1 MKRSTYSLPVGSTL
15 MQGKYRIVAVLG
27 QGGFGITYKGEH
39 TMLGTT
45 VAIKEFFMKGACERD
60 ENSTHVTTS
69 QSNSELASRFRTKF
83 LKEAKTLA
91 ALKHP
96 NIIRVFD
103 VFEDNGTAYYVMD
116 YIEGNNLSDIVEG
129 KGRLSEPLALKY
141 IRQVANALD
150 YLHQKKLLHLDVKP
164 ANILLDKNTGNAILI
179 DFGVS
184 KQYDQDGQQTSTT
197 PPAISK
203 GYSPVEQYA
212 QGSNVKTF
220 SPATDIYS
228 LAATL
233 YKLVTG
239 NTPPESNLLLNEDEQ
254 LPPYPSNVSETTRN
268 AIAECLQ
275 TRKKRPQSISE
286 FLQLLDSE
294 PISNI
299 DTPEEEDTILKS
311 QYKKSQEVLTTPIK
325 TNKDNLNTV
334 LKIGAVIAF
343 VVIICVLFNKCGGSS
358 SNDSSDEDLDSIA
371 YEDVDTVAVAW
382 DDSTASYEDVF
393 TDDTDNDVSY
403 VTPKQQSS
411 DEITKGSE
419 NYESGA
425 KFVGTFKNG
434 VRLKGTFTWAD
445 GDRFEGDFKDGKISN
460 GVYYYKDGDKFSGS
474 FDSNEKM
481 ENGVYYY
488 KNGNKFSGSFDS
500 NGKKK
505 NGTFYW
511 TDGDRF
517 EGDFKNDKLSSG
529 IYYYKNGNKFSG
541 SFDSNEKKS
550 LGVTYWPDGD
560 RYEGEFLNDAMH
572 GSGIY
577 YWAKGDRYEGDWKN
591 DKRDGYGIQY
601 NADGSV
607 WFKGQWKNGDPVR

>member
-91 ALKHP
+91 VLKHP

-141 IRQVANALD
+141 IRQVANALN

-254 LPPYPSNVSETTRN
+254 LPPYPSNVSEVTRN

-325 TNKDNLNTV
+325 TKKDNLNTV
-334 LKIGAVIAF
+334 FIIGAVIVF
-343 VVIICVLFNKCGGSS
+343 VVIIGLLFNKCGGSS
-358 SNDSSDEDLDSIA
+358 SNDSSDEDLDSVV
-371 YEDVDTVAVAW
+371 YEPPVDTTAVAW
-382 DDSTASYEDVF
+382 DDSTASYEDIY

-403 VTPKQQSS
+403 VSPKNQSN

-419 NYESGA
+419 NYEGGS

-434 VRLKGTFTWAD
+434 VRLKGTYTWAN
-445 GDRFEGDFKDGKISN
+445 GNRFEGDFKDGKLSQGTLYYADGERFSGNFNSN
-460 GVYYYKDGDKFSGS
+460 EERTYGVYYYT
-474 FDSNEKM
+474 N
-481 ENGVYYY
+481 
-488 KNGNKFSGSFDS
+488 
-500 NGKKK
+500 
-505 NGTFYW
+505 
-511 TDGDRF
+511 
-517 EGDFKNDKLSSG
+517 
-529 IYYYKNGNKFSG
+529 
-541 SFDSNEKKS
+541 
-550 LGVTYWPDGD
+550 GD
-560 RYEGEFLNDAMH
+560 RYEGNFNSNGLKH
-572 GSGIY
+572 GSGTY
-577 YWAKGDRYEGDWKN
+577 YWKDGDKYEGSWEN
-591 DKRDGYGIQY
+591 DKQNGYGVHY

-607 WFKGQWKNGDPVR
+607 WFKGQWNNGDPVR

>member
-69 QSNSELASRFRTKF
+69 QSNGELASRFRTKF

-141 IRQVANALD
+141 IRQVANALN

-254 LPPYPSNVSETTRN
+254 LPPYPSNVSEVTRN

-325 TNKDNLNTV
+325 TKKDNLNTV
-334 LKIGAVIAF
+334 FIIGAVIAF
-343 VVIICVLFNKCGGSS
+343 VVIIGLLFNKCGGSS
-358 SNDSSDEDLDSIA
+358 SNDSSDEDLDSVV
-371 YEDVDTVAVAW
+371 YEPPVDTTAVAW
-382 DDSTASYEDVF
+382 DDSTASYEDIY

-403 VTPKQQSS
+403 VSPKNQSN

-419 NYESGA
+419 NYEGGS

-434 VRLKGTFTWAD
+434 VRLKGTYTWAN
-445 GDRFEGDFKDGKISN
+445 GNRFEGDFKDGKLSQGTLYYADGERFSGNFNSN
-460 GVYYYKDGDKFSGS
+460 EERTYGVYYYT
-474 FDSNEKM
+474 N
-481 ENGVYYY
+481 
-488 KNGNKFSGSFDS
+488 
-500 NGKKK
+500 
-505 NGTFYW
+505 
-511 TDGDRF
+511 
-517 EGDFKNDKLSSG
+517 
-529 IYYYKNGNKFSG
+529 
-541 SFDSNEKKS
+541 
-550 LGVTYWPDGD
+550 GD
-560 RYEGEFLNDAMH
+560 RYEGNFNSNGLKH
-572 GSGIY
+572 GSGTY
-577 YWAKGDRYEGDWKN
+577 YWKDGDKYEGSWEN
-591 DKRDGYGIQY
+591 DKQNGYGVHY

-607 WFKGQWKNGDPVR
+607 WFKGQWNNGNPVR

>member
-1 MKRSTYSLPVGSTL
+1 MKKSTYSLPVGSTL

-141 IRQVANALD
+141 IRQVANALN

-325 TNKDNLNTV
+325 TKKDNLNTV
-334 LKIGAVIAF
+334 FIIGAVIAF
-343 VVIICVLFNKCGGSS
+343 VVIIGLLFNKCGGSS
-358 SNDSSDEDLDSIA
+358 SNDSSDEDLDSVV
-371 YEDVDTVAVAW
+371 YEPPVDTTAVAW
-382 DDSTASYEDVF
+382 DDSTASYEDIY

-403 VTPKQQSS
+403 VSPKNQSN

-419 NYESGA
+419 NYEGGS

-434 VRLKGTFTWAD
+434 VRLKGTYTWAD
-445 GDRFEGDFKDGKISN
+445 GDRFEGDFKDGKVSYGTMYYADGDRFSGNFNSN
-460 GVYYYKDGDKFSGS
+460 EERTYGVYYYT
-474 FDSNEKM
+474 N
-481 ENGVYYY
+481 
-488 KNGNKFSGSFDS
+488 
-500 NGKKK
+500 
-505 NGTFYW
+505 
-511 TDGDRF
+511 
-517 EGDFKNDKLSSG
+517 
-529 IYYYKNGNKFSG
+529 
-541 SFDSNEKKS
+541 
-550 LGVTYWPDGD
+550 GD
-560 RYEGEFLNDAMH
+560 RYEGNFNSNGLKH
-572 GSGIY
+572 GSGTY
-577 YWAKGDRYEGDWKN
+577 YWKDGDKYEGSWEN
-591 DKRDGYGIQY
+591 DKQNGYGVHY

-607 WFKGQWKNGDPVR
+607 WFKGQWNNGNPVR

>member
-27 QGGFGITYKGEH
+27 HGGFGITYKGEH

-69 QSNSELASRFRTKF
+69 QSNGELASRFRTKF

-91 ALKHP
+91 VLKHP

-141 IRQVANALD
+141 IRQVANALN

-254 LPPYPSNVSETTRN
+254 LPPYPSNVSEVTRN

-325 TNKDNLNTV
+325 TKKDNLNTV
-334 LKIGAVIAF
+334 FIIGAVIVF
-343 VVIICVLFNKCGGSS
+343 VVIIGLIFNKCGGSS
-358 SNDSSDEDLDSIA
+358 SNDSSDEDLDSVV
-371 YEDVDTVAVAW
+371 YEPVDTTAVAW
-382 DDSTASYEDVF
+382 DDSTASYEDIY
-393 TDDTDNDVSY
+393 TDNDVSY
-403 VTPKQQSS
+403 VSPKNQSN

-419 NYESGA
+419 NYEGGS

-434 VRLKGTFTWAD
+434 VRLKGTYTWAD
-445 GDRFEGDFKDGKISN
+445 GDRFEGDFKDGKVSYGTMYYADGDRFSGNFNSN
-460 GVYYYKDGDKFSGS
+460 EERTYGVYYYT
-474 FDSNEKM
+474 N
-481 ENGVYYY
+481 
-488 KNGNKFSGSFDS
+488 
-500 NGKKK
+500 
-505 NGTFYW
+505 
-511 TDGDRF
+511 GDRY
-517 EGDFKNDKLSSG
+517 EGNFNNNGHKHGSG
-529 IYYYKNGNKFSG
+529 TYYWK
-541 SFDSNEKKS
+541 
-550 LGVTYWPDGD
+550 DGD
-560 RYEGEFLNDAMH
+560 RYEGNWEND
-572 GSGIY
+572 SQ
-577 YWAKGDRYEGDWKN
+577 N
-591 DKRDGYGIQY
+591 GYGVHY

-607 WFKGQWKNGDPVR
+607 WFKGQWNNGNPVR

>member
-141 IRQVANALD
+141 IRQVANALN

-254 LPPYPSNVSETTRN
+254 LPPYPSNVSEATRN

-358 SNDSSDEDLDSIA
+358 SNDSSDEEYLDSLA
-371 YEDVDTVAVAW
+371 YEDADTVAVAW
-382 DDSTASYEDVF
+382 DDSTASYEDAY
-393 TDDTDNDVSY
+393 TD
-403 VTPKQQSS
+403 QSS

-419 NYESGA
+419 DYESGA

-434 VRLKGTFTWAD
+434 VRLKGTYTWAN
-445 GDRFEGDFKDGKISN
+445 GNRFEGDFKDGKLSQGTLYFADGERFSGNFNSNEERTYGVDYYTNGDRYEGNFNSN
-460 GVYYYKDGDKFSGS
+460 GLKHGSGTYYWK
-474 FDSNEKM
+474 
-481 ENGVYYY
+481 
-488 KNGNKFSGSFDS
+488 
-500 NGKKK
+500 
-505 NGTFYW
+505 
-511 TDGDRF
+511 
-517 EGDFKNDKLSSG
+517 
-529 IYYYKNGNKFSG
+529 
-541 SFDSNEKKS
+541 
-550 LGVTYWPDGD
+550 DGD
-560 RYEGEFLNDAMH
+560 RYEGNWE
-572 GSGIY
+572 
-577 YWAKGDRYEGDWKN
+577 N
-591 DKRDGYGIQY
+591 DKQNGYGVHY

>member
-141 IRQVANALD
+141 IRQVANALN

-254 LPPYPSNVSETTRN
+254 LPPYPSNVSEVTRN

-325 TNKDNLNTV
+325 TKKDNLNTV
-334 LKIGAVIAF
+334 FIIGAVIAF
-343 VVIICVLFNKCGGSS
+343 VVIIGLLFNKCGGSS
-358 SNDSSDEDLDSIA
+358 SNDSSDEDLDSVV
-371 YEDVDTVAVAW
+371 YEPVDTTAVAW
-382 DDSTASYEDVF
+382 DDSTASYEDIY

-403 VTPKQQSS
+403 VSPKNQSN

-419 NYESGA
+419 NYEGGS

-445 GDRFEGDFKDGKISN
+445 GDRFEGDFKDGKMSNGVYYYKTGNKFSGSFDSNEERENGTFYWPDGDRFEGDFKNGKISN
-460 GVYYYKDGDKFSGS
+460 GVYYYKTGDKFSGS
-474 FDSNEKM
+474 FDSNEKRSY
-481 ENGVYYY
+481 GVYYY
-488 KNGNKFSGSFDS
+488 
-500 NGKKK
+500 
-505 NGTFYW
+505 T
-511 TDGDRF
+511 
-517 EGDFKNDKLSSG
+517 
-529 IYYYKNGNKFSG
+529 
-541 SFDSNEKKS
+541 
-550 LGVTYWPDGD
+550 DGD
-560 RYEGEFLNDAMH
+560 RYEGNFNSNGLKH
-572 GSGIY
+572 GSGTY
-577 YWAKGDRYEGDWKN
+577 YWKEGDKYEGSWEN
-591 DKRDGYGIQY
+591 DKQNGYGVHY

-607 WFKGQWKNGDPVR
+607 WFKGQWNNGNPVR

>member
-1 MKRSTYSLPVGSTL
+1 MKRSTYSLPIGSTL

-325 TNKDNLNTV
+325 TKKDNLNTV
-334 LKIGAVIAF
+334 FIIGAVIVF
-343 VVIICVLFNKCGGSS
+343 VVIIGLLFNKCGGSS
-358 SNDSSDEDLDSIA
+358 SNDSSDEDLDSVV
-371 YEDVDTVAVAW
+371 YEPPVDTTAVAW
-382 DDSTASYEDVF
+382 DDSTASYEDIY

-403 VTPKQQSS
+403 VAPKQQSS

-419 NYESGA
+419 NYEGGS

-434 VRLKGTFTWAD
+434 VRLKGTYTWAN
-445 GDRFEGDFKDGKISN
+445 GNRFEGDFKDGKLSQGTLYFADGERFSGNFNSN
-460 GVYYYKDGDKFSGS
+460 EERTYGVYYYTNGDRY
-474 FDSNEKM
+474 E
-481 ENGVYYY
+481 
-488 KNGNKFSGSFDS
+488 GNFNS
-500 NGKKK
+500 NGLKHGS
-505 NGTFYW
+505 GTYYW
-511 TDGDRF
+511 
-517 EGDFKNDKLSSG
+517 K
-529 IYYYKNGNKFSG
+529 
-541 SFDSNEKKS
+541 
-550 LGVTYWPDGD
+550 DGD
-560 RYEGEFLNDAMH
+560 RYEGNWE
-572 GSGIY
+572 
-577 YWAKGDRYEGDWKN
+577 N
-591 DKRDGYGIQY
+591 DKQNGYGVHY

-607 WFKGQWKNGDPVR
+607 WFKGQWNNGDPVR

>member
-1 MKRSTYSLPVGSTL
+1 MKRSTYSLPIGSTL

-311 QYKKSQEVLTTPIK
+311 QYKKTQEVLTTPIK
-325 TNKDNLNTV
+325 TKKDNLNTV
-334 LKIGAVIAF
+334 LIIGAVIVF
-343 VVIICVLFNKCGGSS
+343 VVITGILLSKCDGSS
-358 SNDSSDEDLDSIA
+358 SNDSPDEEYLDSLA
-371 YEDVDTVAVAW
+371 YEDVDSLAYEDADTVAVAW
-382 DDSTASYEDVF
+382 DDSTASYEDV
-393 TDDTDNDVSY
+393 SY
-403 VTPKQQSS
+403 VAPKQQSS

-419 NYESGA
+419 NYEGGS

-434 VRLKGTFTWAD
+434 VRLKGTYTWAN
-445 GDRFEGDFKDGKISN
+445 GNRFEGDFKDGKLSQGTLYFADGERFSGNFNSN
-460 GVYYYKDGDKFSGS
+460 EERTYGVYYYTNGDRY
-474 FDSNEKM
+474 E
-481 ENGVYYY
+481 
-488 KNGNKFSGSFDS
+488 GNFNS
-500 NGKKK
+500 NGLKHGS
-505 NGTFYW
+505 GTYYW
-511 TDGDRF
+511 
-517 EGDFKNDKLSSG
+517 K
-529 IYYYKNGNKFSG
+529 
-541 SFDSNEKKS
+541 
-550 LGVTYWPDGD
+550 DGD
-560 RYEGEFLNDAMH
+560 RYEGNWE
-572 GSGIY
+572 
-577 YWAKGDRYEGDWKN
+577 N
-591 DKRDGYGIQY
+591 DKQNGYGVHY

-607 WFKGQWKNGDPVR
+607 WFKGQWNNGDPVR

>member
-69 QSNSELASRFRTKF
+69 QSNGELASRFRTKF

-254 LPPYPSNVSETTRN
+254 LPPYPSNVSEVTRN

-325 TNKDNLNTV
+325 TKKDNLNTV
-334 LKIGAVIAF
+334 FIIGAVIVL
-343 VVIICVLFNKCGGSS
+343 VVIIGLLFNKCGGSS
-358 SNDSSDEDLDSIA
+358 SNDSSDEDLDSVV
-371 YEDVDTVAVAW
+371 YEPPVDTTAVAW
-382 DDSTASYEDVF
+382 DDSTASYEDIY

-403 VTPKQQSS
+403 VSPKNQSN

-419 NYESGA
+419 NYEGGS

-434 VRLKGTFTWAD
+434 VRLKGTYTWAN
-445 GDRFEGDFKDGKISN
+445 GNRFEGDFKDGKLSQGTLYYADGERFSGNFNSN
-460 GVYYYKDGDKFSGS
+460 EERTYGVYYYT
-474 FDSNEKM
+474 N
-481 ENGVYYY
+481 
-488 KNGNKFSGSFDS
+488 
-500 NGKKK
+500 
-505 NGTFYW
+505 
-511 TDGDRF
+511 
-517 EGDFKNDKLSSG
+517 
-529 IYYYKNGNKFSG
+529 
-541 SFDSNEKKS
+541 
-550 LGVTYWPDGD
+550 GD
-560 RYEGEFLNDAMH
+560 RYEGNFNSNGLKH
-572 GSGIY
+572 GSGTY
-577 YWAKGDRYEGDWKN
+577 YWKDGDKYEGSWEN
-591 DKRDGYGIQY
+591 DKQNGYGVHY

-607 WFKGQWKNGDPVR
+607 WFKGQWNNGNPVR

>member
-91 ALKHP
+91 VLKHP

-141 IRQVANALD
+141 IRQVANALN

-254 LPPYPSNVSETTRN
+254 LPPYPSNVSEVTRN

-325 TNKDNLNTV
+325 TKKDNLNTV
-334 LKIGAVIAF
+334 FIIGAVIVF
-343 VVIICVLFNKCGGSS
+343 VVIIGLIFNKCGGSS
-358 SNDSSDEDLDSIA
+358 SNDSSDEDLDSVV
-371 YEDVDTVAVAW
+371 YEPPVDTTAVAW
-382 DDSTASYEDVF
+382 DDSTASYEDIY

-403 VTPKQQSS
+403 VSPKNQSN

-419 NYESGA
+419 NYEGGS

-434 VRLKGTFTWAD
+434 VRLKGTYTWAD
-445 GDRFEGDFKDGKISN
+445 GDRFEGDFKDGKVSYGTMYYADGDRFSGNFNSN
-460 GVYYYKDGDKFSGS
+460 EERTYGVYYYT
-474 FDSNEKM
+474 N
-481 ENGVYYY
+481 
-488 KNGNKFSGSFDS
+488 
-500 NGKKK
+500 
-505 NGTFYW
+505 
-511 TDGDRF
+511 GDRY
-517 EGDFKNDKLSSG
+517 EGNFNNNGHKHGSG
-529 IYYYKNGNKFSG
+529 TYYWK
-541 SFDSNEKKS
+541 
-550 LGVTYWPDGD
+550 DGD
-560 RYEGEFLNDAMH
+560 RYEGSWE
-572 GSGIY
+572 
-577 YWAKGDRYEGDWKN
+577 N
-591 DKRDGYGIQY
+591 DKQNGYGVHY

-607 WFKGQWKNGDPVR
+607 WFKGQWNNGNPVR

>member
-1 MKRSTYSLPVGSTL
+1 MKKSTYSLPVGSTL

-141 IRQVANALD
+141 IRQVANALN

-254 LPPYPSNVSETTRN
+254 LPPYPSNVSEVTRN

-275 TRKKRPQSISE
+275 TRKKRPQSIIE

-325 TNKDNLNTV
+325 TKKDNLNTV
-334 LKIGAVIAF
+334 FIIGAVIAF
-343 VVIICVLFNKCGGSS
+343 VVIISLLFNKCGGSS
-358 SNDSSDEDLDSIA
+358 SNDSSDEDLDSVV
-371 YEDVDTVAVAW
+371 YEPVDTTAVAW
-382 DDSTASYEDVF
+382 DDSTASYEDIY

-403 VTPKQQSS
+403 VSPKNQSN

-419 NYESGA
+419 NYEGGS

-445 GDRFEGDFKDGKISN
+445 GDRFEGDFKDGKMSNGVYYYKTGNKFSGNFDSNEERENGTFYWPDGDRFEGDFKNGKISN
-460 GVYYYKDGDKFSGS
+460 GVYYYKTGDKFSGS
-474 FDSNEKM
+474 FDSNEKRSY
-481 ENGVYYY
+481 GVYYY
-488 KNGNKFSGSFDS
+488 
-500 NGKKK
+500 
-505 NGTFYW
+505 T
-511 TDGDRF
+511 
-517 EGDFKNDKLSSG
+517 
-529 IYYYKNGNKFSG
+529 
-541 SFDSNEKKS
+541 
-550 LGVTYWPDGD
+550 DGD
-560 RYEGEFLNDAMH
+560 RYEGHFNSNGLKH
-572 GSGIY
+572 GSGTY
-577 YWAKGDRYEGDWKN
+577 YWKEGDKYEGSWEN
-591 DKRDGYGIQY
+591 DKQNGYGVHY

-607 WFKGQWKNGDPVR
+607 WFKGQWNNGNPVR

>member
-141 IRQVANALD
+141 IRQVANALN

-299 DTPEEEDTILKS
+299 YTPEEEDTILKS

-325 TNKDNLNTV
+325 TKKDNLNTV
-334 LKIGAVIAF
+334 FIIGAVIVF
-343 VVIICVLFNKCGGSS
+343 VVIIGLLFNKCGGSS
-358 SNDSSDEDLDSIA
+358 SNDSSDEDLDSVV
-371 YEDVDTVAVAW
+371 YEPPVDTTAVAW
-382 DDSTASYEDVF
+382 DDSTASYEDIY

-403 VTPKQQSS
+403 VSPKNQSN

-419 NYESGA
+419 NYEGGS

-434 VRLKGTFTWAD
+434 VRLKGTYTWAD
-445 GDRFEGDFKDGKISN
+445 GDRFEGDFKDGKVSYGTMYYADGDRFSGNFNSN
-460 GVYYYKDGDKFSGS
+460 EERTYGVYYYT
-474 FDSNEKM
+474 N
-481 ENGVYYY
+481 
-488 KNGNKFSGSFDS
+488 
-500 NGKKK
+500 
-505 NGTFYW
+505 
-511 TDGDRF
+511 GDRY
-517 EGDFKNDKLSSG
+517 EGNFNNNGHKHGSG
-529 IYYYKNGNKFSG
+529 TYYWK
-541 SFDSNEKKS
+541 
-550 LGVTYWPDGD
+550 DGD
-560 RYEGEFLNDAMH
+560 RYEGNWEND
-572 GSGIY
+572 SQ
-577 YWAKGDRYEGDWKN
+577 N
-591 DKRDGYGIQY
+591 GYGVHY

>member
-69 QSNSELASRFRTKF
+69 QSNGELASRFRTKF

-325 TNKDNLNTV
+325 TKKDNLNTV
-334 LKIGAVIAF
+334 FIIGAVIVF
-343 VVIICVLFNKCGGSS
+343 VVIIGLLFNKCGGSS
-358 SNDSSDEDLDSIA
+358 SNDSSDEDLDSVV
-371 YEDVDTVAVAW
+371 YEPPVDTTAVAW
-382 DDSTASYEDVF
+382 DDSTASYEDIY

-403 VTPKQQSS
+403 VSPKNQSN

-419 NYESGA
+419 NYEGGS

-434 VRLKGTFTWAD
+434 VRLKGTYTWAD
-445 GDRFEGDFKDGKISN
+445 GDRFEGDFKDGKVSY
-460 GVYYYKDGDKFSGS
+460 GTMYYADGDKFSGN
-474 FDSNEKM
+474 FNSNE
-481 ENGVYYY
+481 ERTYGVYYY
-488 KNGNKFSGSFDS
+488 TN
-500 NGKKK
+500 
-505 NGTFYW
+505 
-511 TDGDRF
+511 GDRY
-517 EGDFKNDKLSSG
+517 EGNFNNNGHKHGSG
-529 IYYYKNGNKFSG
+529 TYYWK
-541 SFDSNEKKS
+541 
-550 LGVTYWPDGD
+550 DGD
-560 RYEGEFLNDAMH
+560 RYEGNWEND
-572 GSGIY
+572 SQ
-577 YWAKGDRYEGDWKN
+577 N
-591 DKRDGYGIQY
+591 GYGVHY

>member
-254 LPPYPSNVSETTRN
+254 LPPYPSNVSEVTRN

-325 TNKDNLNTV
+325 TKKDNLNTV
-334 LKIGAVIAF
+334 FIIGAVIAF
-343 VVIICVLFNKCGGSS
+343 VVIIGLLFNKCGGSS
-358 SNDSSDEDLDSIA
+358 SNDSSDEDLDSVV
-371 YEDVDTVAVAW
+371 YEPPVDTTAVAW
-382 DDSTASYEDVF
+382 DDSTASYEDIY

-403 VTPKQQSS
+403 VSPKNQSN

-419 NYESGA
+419 NYEGGS

-434 VRLKGTFTWAD
+434 VRLKGTYTWAD
-445 GDRFEGDFKDGKISN
+445 GDRFEGDFKDGKVSYGTMYYADGDRFSGNFNSN
-460 GVYYYKDGDKFSGS
+460 EERTYGVYYYT
-474 FDSNEKM
+474 N
-481 ENGVYYY
+481 
-488 KNGNKFSGSFDS
+488 
-500 NGKKK
+500 
-505 NGTFYW
+505 
-511 TDGDRF
+511 GDRY
-517 EGDFKNDKLSSG
+517 EGNFNNNGHKHGSG
-529 IYYYKNGNKFSG
+529 TYYWK
-541 SFDSNEKKS
+541 
-550 LGVTYWPDGD
+550 DGD
-560 RYEGEFLNDAMH
+560 RYEGNWEND
-572 GSGIY
+572 SQ
-577 YWAKGDRYEGDWKN
+577 N
-591 DKRDGYGIQY
+591 GYGVHY

>member
-141 IRQVANALD
+141 IRQVANALN

-254 LPPYPSNVSETTRN
+254 LPPYPSNVSEVTRN

-294 PISNI
+294 PISNT

-325 TNKDNLNTV
+325 TKKDNLNTV
-334 LKIGAVIAF
+334 FIIGAVIVF
-343 VVIICVLFNKCGGSS
+343 VVIIGLIFNKCGGSS
-358 SNDSSDEDLDSIA
+358 SNDSSDEDLDSVV
-371 YEDVDTVAVAW
+371 YEPPVDTTAVAW
-382 DDSTASYEDVF
+382 DDSTASYEDIY

-403 VTPKQQSS
+403 VSPKNQSN

-419 NYESGA
+419 NYEGGS

-434 VRLKGTFTWAD
+434 VRLKGTYTWAN
-445 GDRFEGDFKDGKISN
+445 GNRFEGDFKDGKLSQGTLYYADGERFSGNFNSN
-460 GVYYYKDGDKFSGS
+460 EERTYGVYYYT
-474 FDSNEKM
+474 N
-481 ENGVYYY
+481 
-488 KNGNKFSGSFDS
+488 
-500 NGKKK
+500 
-505 NGTFYW
+505 
-511 TDGDRF
+511 GDRY
-517 EGDFKNDKLSSG
+517 EGNFNNNGHKHGSG
-529 IYYYKNGNKFSG
+529 TYYWK
-541 SFDSNEKKS
+541 
-550 LGVTYWPDGD
+550 DGD
-560 RYEGEFLNDAMH
+560 RYEGNWEND
-572 GSGIY
+572 SQ
-577 YWAKGDRYEGDWKN
+577 N
-591 DKRDGYGIQY
+591 GYGVHY

-607 WFKGQWKNGDPVR
+607 WFKGQWNNGDPVR

>member
-69 QSNSELASRFRTKF
+69 QSNGELASRFRTKF

-141 IRQVANALD
+141 IRQVANALN

-254 LPPYPSNVSETTRN
+254 LPPYPSNVSEVTRN

-325 TNKDNLNTV
+325 TKKDNLNTV
-334 LKIGAVIAF
+334 FIIGAVIVF
-343 VVIICVLFNKCGGSS
+343 VVIIGLLFNKCGGSS
-358 SNDSSDEDLDSIA
+358 SNDSSDEDLDSVV
-371 YEDVDTVAVAW
+371 YEPPVDTTAVAW
-382 DDSTASYEDVF
+382 DDSTASYEDIY

-403 VTPKQQSS
+403 VSPKNQSN

-419 NYESGA
+419 NYEGGS

-434 VRLKGTFTWAD
+434 VRLKGTYTWAD
-445 GDRFEGDFKDGKISN
+445 GDRFEGDFKDGKVSYGTMYYADGDRFSGNFNSN
-460 GVYYYKDGDKFSGS
+460 EERTYGVYYYT
-474 FDSNEKM
+474 N
-481 ENGVYYY
+481 
-488 KNGNKFSGSFDS
+488 
-500 NGKKK
+500 
-505 NGTFYW
+505 
-511 TDGDRF
+511 GDRY
-517 EGDFKNDKLSSG
+517 EGNFNNNGHKHGSG
-529 IYYYKNGNKFSG
+529 TYYWK
-541 SFDSNEKKS
+541 
-550 LGVTYWPDGD
+550 DGD
-560 RYEGEFLNDAMH
+560 RYEGNWEND
-572 GSGIY
+572 SQ
-577 YWAKGDRYEGDWKN
+577 N
-591 DKRDGYGIQY
+591 GYGVHY

-607 WFKGQWKNGDPVR
+607 WFKGQWKNGNPVR

>member
-1 MKRSTYSLPVGSTL
+1 MKKSTYSLPVGSTL

-141 IRQVANALD
+141 IRQVANALN

-325 TNKDNLNTV
+325 TKKDNLNTV
-334 LKIGAVIAF
+334 FIIGAVIAF
-343 VVIICVLFNKCGGSS
+343 VVIIGLLFNKCGGSS
-358 SNDSSDEDLDSIA
+358 SNDSSDEDLDSVV
-371 YEDVDTVAVAW
+371 YEPVDTTAVAW
-382 DDSTASYEDVF
+382 DDSTASYEDIY

-403 VTPKQQSS
+403 VSPKNQSN

-419 NYESGA
+419 NYEGGS

-445 GDRFEGDFKDGKISN
+445 GDRFEGDFKDGKMSNGVYYYKTGNKFSGSFDSNEERENGTFYWPDGDRFEGDFKNGKISN
-460 GVYYYKDGDKFSGS
+460 GVYYYKTGDKFSGS
-474 FDSNEKM
+474 FDSNEKRSY
-481 ENGVYYY
+481 GVYYY
-488 KNGNKFSGSFDS
+488 
-500 NGKKK
+500 
-505 NGTFYW
+505 T
-511 TDGDRF
+511 
-517 EGDFKNDKLSSG
+517 
-529 IYYYKNGNKFSG
+529 
-541 SFDSNEKKS
+541 
-550 LGVTYWPDGD
+550 DGD
-560 RYEGEFLNDAMH
+560 RYEGNFNSNGLKH
-572 GSGIY
+572 GSGTY
-577 YWAKGDRYEGDWKN
+577 YWKEGDKYEGSWEN
-591 DKRDGYGIQY
+591 DKQNGYGVHY

-607 WFKGQWKNGDPVR
+607 WFKGQWNNGNPVR

>member
-1 MKRSTYSLPVGSTL
+1 MKRSTYSLPIGSTL

-141 IRQVANALD
+141 IRQVANALN

-184 KQYDQDGQQTSTT
+184 KQYDKDGKQTSTT

-203 GYSPVEQYA
+203 GYSPIEQYA

-254 LPPYPSNVSETTRN
+254 LPPYPSNVSEATRN

-299 DTPEEEDTILKS
+299 DTPKEEDTILKS
-311 QYKKSQEVLTTPIK
+311 QYKKSQEVLTTPK
-325 TNKDNLNTV
+325 PKEDNLNTV
-334 LKIGAVIAF
+334 LIIGAVIVF
-343 VVIICVLFNKCGGSS
+343 IVIAGLLINKFGGSS
-358 SNDSSDEDLDSIA
+358 SNNSSDEEYLDSVV
-371 YEDVDTVAVAW
+371 YEPADTLAVAW
-382 DDSTASYEDVF
+382 DDSDSTASYEDIY

-403 VTPKQQSS
+403 VTPKRQSS

-419 NYESGA
+419 DYENGA

-434 VRLKGTFTWAD
+434 IRLKGTFTWAD
-445 GDRFEGDFKDGKISN
+445 GDRFEGDFKNGKISN
-460 GVYYYKDGDKFSGS
+460 GVYYF
-474 FDSNEKM
+474 
-481 ENGVYYY
+481 
-488 KNGNKFSGSFDS
+488 
-500 NGKKK
+500 
-505 NGTFYW
+505 
-511 TDGDRF
+511 
-517 EGDFKNDKLSSG
+517 ND
-529 IYYYKNGNKFSG
+529 GNKFSG
-541 SFDSNEKKS
+541 SFDSNERMS
-550 LGVTYWPDGD
+550 YGVYYYTSGD
-560 RYEGEFLNDAMH
+560 RYEGYFNNNGLKH
-572 GSGIY
+572 GSGTY
-577 YWAKGDRYEGDWKN
+577 YWKDGDKYEGNWEN
-591 DKRDGYGIQY
+591 DKQNGYGVHY

-607 WFKGQWKNGDPVR
+607 WFKGQWNNGEPVR

>member
-69 QSNSELASRFRTKF
+69 QSNGELASRFRTKF

-91 ALKHP
+91 VLKHP

-141 IRQVANALD
+141 IRQVANALN

-254 LPPYPSNVSETTRN
+254 LPPYPSNVSEVTRN

-294 PISNI
+294 PISNT

-325 TNKDNLNTV
+325 TKKDNLNTV
-334 LKIGAVIAF
+334 FIIGAVIVF
-343 VVIICVLFNKCGGSS
+343 VVIIGLIFNKCGGSS
-358 SNDSSDEDLDSIA
+358 SNDSSDEDLDSVV
-371 YEDVDTVAVAW
+371 YEPPVDTTAVAW
-382 DDSTASYEDVF
+382 DDSTASYEDIY

-403 VTPKQQSS
+403 VAPKQQSS

-419 NYESGA
+419 NYEGGS

-434 VRLKGTFTWAD
+434 VRLKGTYTWAD
-445 GDRFEGDFKDGKISN
+445 GDRFEGDFKDGKVSYGTMYYADGDRFSGNFNSN
-460 GVYYYKDGDKFSGS
+460 EERTYGVYYYT
-474 FDSNEKM
+474 N
-481 ENGVYYY
+481 
-488 KNGNKFSGSFDS
+488 
-500 NGKKK
+500 
-505 NGTFYW
+505 
-511 TDGDRF
+511 GDRY
-517 EGDFKNDKLSSG
+517 EGNFNNNGHKHGSG
-529 IYYYKNGNKFSG
+529 TYYWK
-541 SFDSNEKKS
+541 
-550 LGVTYWPDGD
+550 DGD
-560 RYEGEFLNDAMH
+560 RYEGNWEND
-572 GSGIY
+572 SQ
-577 YWAKGDRYEGDWKN
+577 N
-591 DKRDGYGIQY
+591 GYGVHY

-607 WFKGQWKNGDPVR
+607 WFKGQWNNGNPVR

>member
-1 MKRSTYSLPVGSTL
+1 MKRSTYSLPIGSTL

-254 LPPYPSNVSETTRN
+254 LPPYPSNVSEATRN

-358 SNDSSDEDLDSIA
+358 SNDSSDEDLDSVV
-371 YEDVDTVAVAW
+371 YEPPVDTAAVAW
-382 DDSTASYEDVF
+382 DDSTASYEDIY

-403 VTPKQQSS
+403 VSPKNQSN

-419 NYESGA
+419 DYESGA

-434 VRLKGTFTWAD
+434 IRLKGTYTWAN
-445 GDRFEGDFKDGKISN
+445 GNRFEGDFKDGKLSQ
-460 GVYYYKDGDKFSGS
+460 GTLYYADGDRFSGS
-474 FDSNEKM
+474 FNSNE
-481 ENGVYYY
+481 E
-488 KNGNKFSGSFDS
+488 
-500 NGKKK
+500 
-505 NGTFYW
+505 
-511 TDGDRF
+511 
-517 EGDFKNDKLSSG
+517 
-529 IYYYKNGNKFSG
+529 
-541 SFDSNEKKS
+541 KS
-550 LGVTYWPDGD
+550 LGVFYWSDGD
-560 RYEGEFLNDAMH
+560 RYEGEFLNDTMH

-577 YWAKGDRYEGDWKN
+577 YWKNGDRYEGDWKS

>member
-69 QSNSELASRFRTKF
+69 QSNGELASRFRTKF

-91 ALKHP
+91 VLKHP

-141 IRQVANALD
+141 IRQVANALN

-254 LPPYPSNVSETTRN
+254 LPPYPSNVSEVTRN

-294 PISNI
+294 PISNT

-325 TNKDNLNTV
+325 TKKDNLNTV
-334 LKIGAVIAF
+334 FIIGAVIVF
-343 VVIICVLFNKCGGSS
+343 VVIIGLIFNKCGGSS
-358 SNDSSDEDLDSIA
+358 SNDSSDEDLDSVV
-371 YEDVDTVAVAW
+371 YEPVDTTAVAW
-382 DDSTASYEDVF
+382 DDSTASYEDIY
-393 TDDTDNDVSY
+393 TDNDVSY
-403 VTPKQQSS
+403 VSPKNQSN

-419 NYESGA
+419 NYEGGS

-434 VRLKGTFTWAD
+434 VRLKGTYTWAD
-445 GDRFEGDFKDGKISN
+445 GDRFEGDFKDGKVSYGTMYYADGDRFSGNFNSN
-460 GVYYYKDGDKFSGS
+460 EERTYGVYYYT
-474 FDSNEKM
+474 N
-481 ENGVYYY
+481 
-488 KNGNKFSGSFDS
+488 
-500 NGKKK
+500 
-505 NGTFYW
+505 
-511 TDGDRF
+511 GDRY
-517 EGDFKNDKLSSG
+517 EGNFNNNGHKHGSG
-529 IYYYKNGNKFSG
+529 TYYWK
-541 SFDSNEKKS
+541 
-550 LGVTYWPDGD
+550 DGD
-560 RYEGEFLNDAMH
+560 RYEGNWEND
-572 GSGIY
+572 SQ
-577 YWAKGDRYEGDWKN
+577 N
-591 DKRDGYGIQY
+591 GYGVHY

-607 WFKGQWKNGDPVR
+607 WFKGQWNNGNPVR

>member
-141 IRQVANALD
+141 IRQVANALN

-254 LPPYPSNVSETTRN
+254 LPPYPSNVSEVTRN

-325 TNKDNLNTV
+325 TKKDNLNTV
-334 LKIGAVIAF
+334 FIIGAVIAF
-343 VVIICVLFNKCGGSS
+343 VVIIGLLFNKCGGSS
-358 SNDSSDEDLDSIA
+358 SNDSSDEDLDSVV
-371 YEDVDTVAVAW
+371 YEPVDTTAVAW
-382 DDSTASYEDVF
+382 DDSTASYEDIY

-403 VTPKQQSS
+403 VSPKNQSN

-419 NYESGA
+419 NYEGGS

-445 GDRFEGDFKDGKISN
+445 GDRFEGDFKDGKMSNGVYYYKTGNKFSGSFDSNEERENGTFYWPDGDRFEGDFKNGKISN
-460 GVYYYKDGDKFSGS
+460 GVYYYKTGDKFSGS
-474 FDSNEKM
+474 FDSNEKRSY
-481 ENGVYYY
+481 GVYYY
-488 KNGNKFSGSFDS
+488 
-500 NGKKK
+500 
-505 NGTFYW
+505 T
-511 TDGDRF
+511 
-517 EGDFKNDKLSSG
+517 
-529 IYYYKNGNKFSG
+529 
-541 SFDSNEKKS
+541 
-550 LGVTYWPDGD
+550 DGD
-560 RYEGEFLNDAMH
+560 RYEGHFNSNGLKH
-572 GSGIY
+572 GSGTY
-577 YWAKGDRYEGDWKN
+577 YWKEGDKYEGSWEN
-591 DKRDGYGIQY
+591 DKQNGYGVHY

-607 WFKGQWKNGDPVR
+607 WFKGQWNNGNPVR

>member
-141 IRQVANALD
+141 IRQVANALN

-254 LPPYPSNVSETTRN
+254 LPPYPSNVSEVTRN

-325 TNKDNLNTV
+325 TKKDNLNTV
-334 LKIGAVIAF
+334 FIIGAVIAF
-343 VVIICVLFNKCGGSS
+343 VVIIGLLFNKCGGSS
-358 SNDSSDEDLDSIA
+358 SNDSSDEDLDSVV
-371 YEDVDTVAVAW
+371 YEPVDTTAVAW
-382 DDSTASYEDVF
+382 DDSTASYEDIY

-403 VTPKQQSS
+403 VSPKNQSN

-419 NYESGA
+419 DYESGA

-434 VRLKGTFTWAD
+434 IRLKGTYTWAN
-445 GDRFEGDFKDGKISN
+445 GNRFEGDFKDGKISQGTFYWTN
-460 GVYYYKDGDKFSGS
+460 GDRFSGS
-474 FDSNEKM
+474 FNSNEEK
-481 ENGVYYY
+481 E
-488 KNGNKFSGSFDS
+488 
-500 NGKKK
+500 

-511 TDGDRF
+511 TDGERF

-550 LGVTYWPDGD
+550 LGEFYWADGD

-572 GSGIY
+572 GYGTY
-577 YWAKGDRYEGDWKN
+577 YWKNGERYEGNWKN
-591 DKRDGYGIQY
+591 DKRDGHGVHY

-607 WFKGQWKNGDPVR
+607 WFKGQWKNGDPIR

>member
-1 MKRSTYSLPVGSTL
+1 MKRSTYSLPIGSTL

-254 LPPYPSNVSETTRN
+254 LPPYPSNISEATRN

-294 PISNI
+294 PVSNI

-325 TNKDNLNTV
+325 TKKDNLNTV
-334 LKIGAVIAF
+334 FIIGAVIVF
-343 VVIICVLFNKCGGSS
+343 VVIIGLLFNKCGGSS
-358 SNDSSDEDLDSIA
+358 SNDSSDEDLDSVV
-371 YEDVDTVAVAW
+371 YEPPVDTTAVAW
-382 DDSTASYEDVF
+382 DDSTASYEDIY

-403 VTPKQQSS
+403 VAPKQQSS

-419 NYESGA
+419 NYEGGS

-434 VRLKGTFTWAD
+434 VRLKGTYTWAN
-445 GDRFEGDFKDGKISN
+445 GNRFEGDFKDGKLSQGTLYFADGERFSGNFNSN
-460 GVYYYKDGDKFSGS
+460 EERTYGVYYYTNGDRY
-474 FDSNEKM
+474 E
-481 ENGVYYY
+481 
-488 KNGNKFSGSFDS
+488 GNFNS
-500 NGKKK
+500 NGLKHGS
-505 NGTFYW
+505 GTYYW
-511 TDGDRF
+511 
-517 EGDFKNDKLSSG
+517 K
-529 IYYYKNGNKFSG
+529 
-541 SFDSNEKKS
+541 
-550 LGVTYWPDGD
+550 DGD
-560 RYEGEFLNDAMH
+560 RYEGNWE
-572 GSGIY
+572 
-577 YWAKGDRYEGDWKN
+577 N
-591 DKRDGYGIQY
+591 DKQNGYGVHY

-607 WFKGQWKNGDPVR
+607 WFKGQWNNGDPVR

>member
-1 MKRSTYSLPVGSTL
+1 MKRSTYSLPIGSTL

-254 LPPYPSNVSETTRN
+254 LPPYPSNVSEATRN

-358 SNDSSDEDLDSIA
+358 SNDSSDEVDLDSIA
-371 YEDVDTVAVAW
+371 YEDVDTAAVAW
-382 DDSTASYEDVF
+382 DDSTASYEDIY

-403 VTPKQQSS
+403 VAPKQQSS

-419 NYESGA
+419 NYEGGS

-434 VRLKGTFTWAD
+434 VRLKGTFTWAN
-445 GDRFEGDFKDGKISN
+445 GNRFEGDFKDGKLSN
-460 GVYYYKDGDKFSGS
+460 GTMYYAGGDRFSGS
-474 FDSNEKM
+474 FNSNE
-481 ENGVYYY
+481 ERTYGVYYW
-488 KNGNKFSGSFDS
+488 S
-500 NGKKK
+500 
-505 NGTFYW
+505 
-511 TDGDRF
+511 
-517 EGDFKNDKLSSG
+517 
-529 IYYYKNGNKFSG
+529 
-541 SFDSNEKKS
+541 
-550 LGVTYWPDGD
+550 DGD
-560 RYEGEFLNDAMH
+560 RYEGEFLNGAMH
-572 GSGIY
+572 GSGTY
-577 YWAKGDRYEGDWKN
+577 YWENGERYEGNWKN
-591 DKRDGYGIQY
+591 DKQNGYGVHY

-607 WFKGQWKNGDPVR
+607 WFKGQWNNGTAVR

>member
-1 MKRSTYSLPVGSTL
+1 MKRSTYSLPIGSTL

-358 SNDSSDEDLDSIA
+358 SNDSSDEVDLDSIA
-371 YEDVDTVAVAW
+371 YEDVDTAAVAW
-382 DDSTASYEDVF
+382 DDSTASYEDIY

-403 VTPKQQSS
+403 VAPKQQSS

-419 NYESGA
+419 NYEGGS

-434 VRLKGTFTWAD
+434 VRLKGTYTWAN
-445 GDRFEGDFKDGKISN
+445 GNRFEGDFKDGKLSN
-460 GVYYYKDGDKFSGS
+460 GTMYYAGGDRFSGS
-474 FDSNEKM
+474 FNSNE
-481 ENGVYYY
+481 ERTYGVYYW
-488 KNGNKFSGSFDS
+488 S
-500 NGKKK
+500 
-505 NGTFYW
+505 
-511 TDGDRF
+511 
-517 EGDFKNDKLSSG
+517 
-529 IYYYKNGNKFSG
+529 
-541 SFDSNEKKS
+541 
-550 LGVTYWPDGD
+550 DGD
-560 RYEGEFLNDAMH
+560 RYEGEFLNGAMH
-572 GSGIY
+572 GSGTY
-577 YWAKGDRYEGDWKN
+577 YWENGERYEGNWKN
-591 DKRDGYGIQY
+591 DKQNGYGVHY

-607 WFKGQWKNGDPVR
+607 WFKGQWNNGTAVR

>member
-91 ALKHP
+91 VLKHP

-141 IRQVANALD
+141 IRQVANALN

-254 LPPYPSNVSETTRN
+254 LPPYPSNVSEVTRN

-325 TNKDNLNTV
+325 TKKDNLNTV
-334 LKIGAVIAF
+334 FIIGAVIVF
-343 VVIICVLFNKCGGSS
+343 VVIIGLLFNKCGGSS
-358 SNDSSDEDLDSIA
+358 SNDSSDEDLDSVV
-371 YEDVDTVAVAW
+371 YEPVDTTAVAW
-382 DDSTASYEDVF
+382 DDSTASYEDIY

-403 VTPKQQSS
+403 VSPKNQSN

-419 NYESGA
+419 NYEGGS
-425 KFVGTFKNG
+425 KFIGTFKNG

-445 GDRFEGDFKDGKISN
+445 GDQFEGDFKDGKMSNGVYYYKTGNKFSGSFDSNEERENGTFYWPDGDRFEGDFKNGKISN
-460 GVYYYKDGDKFSGS
+460 GVYYYKTGDKFSGS
-474 FDSNEKM
+474 FDSNEKRSY
-481 ENGVYYY
+481 GVYYY
-488 KNGNKFSGSFDS
+488 
-500 NGKKK
+500 
-505 NGTFYW
+505 T
-511 TDGDRF
+511 
-517 EGDFKNDKLSSG
+517 
-529 IYYYKNGNKFSG
+529 
-541 SFDSNEKKS
+541 
-550 LGVTYWPDGD
+550 DGD
-560 RYEGEFLNDAMH
+560 RYEGHFNSNGLKH
-572 GSGIY
+572 GSGTY
-577 YWAKGDRYEGDWKN
+577 YWKEGDKYEGSWEN
-591 DKRDGYGIQY
+591 DKQNGYGVHY

-607 WFKGQWKNGDPVR
+607 WFKGQWNNGNPVR

>member
-1 MKRSTYSLPVGSTL
+1 MKKSTYSLPVGSTL

-141 IRQVANALD
+141 IRQVANALN

-254 LPPYPSNVSETTRN
+254 LPPYPSNVSEVTRN

-325 TNKDNLNTV
+325 TKKDNLNTV
-334 LKIGAVIAF
+334 FIIGAVIAF
-343 VVIICVLFNKCGGSS
+343 VVIIGLLFNKCGGSS
-358 SNDSSDEDLDSIA
+358 SNDSSDEDLDSVV
-371 YEDVDTVAVAW
+371 YEPVDTTAVAW
-382 DDSTASYEDVF
+382 DDSTASYEDIY

-403 VTPKQQSS
+403 VSPKNQSN

-419 NYESGA
+419 NYEGGS

-445 GDRFEGDFKDGKISN
+445 GDRFEGDFKDGKMSNGVYYYKTGNKFSGSFDSNEERENGTFYWPDGDRFEGDFKNGKISN
-460 GVYYYKDGDKFSGS
+460 GVYYYKTGDKFSGS
-474 FDSNEKM
+474 FDSNEKRSY
-481 ENGVYYY
+481 GVYYY
-488 KNGNKFSGSFDS
+488 
-500 NGKKK
+500 
-505 NGTFYW
+505 T
-511 TDGDRF
+511 
-517 EGDFKNDKLSSG
+517 
-529 IYYYKNGNKFSG
+529 
-541 SFDSNEKKS
+541 
-550 LGVTYWPDGD
+550 DGD
-560 RYEGEFLNDAMH
+560 RYEGNFNSNGLKH
-572 GSGIY
+572 GSGTY
-577 YWAKGDRYEGDWKN
+577 YWKDGDKYEGNWEN
-591 DKRDGYGIQY
+591 DKQNGYGVHY

-607 WFKGQWKNGDPVR
+607 WFKGQWNNGNPVR

>member
-141 IRQVANALD
+141 IRQVANALN

-254 LPPYPSNVSETTRN
+254 LPPYPSNVSEVTRN

-325 TNKDNLNTV
+325 TKKDNLNTV
-334 LKIGAVIAF
+334 FIIGAVIVF
-343 VVIICVLFNKCGGSS
+343 VVITGILLSKYDGSS
-358 SNDSSDEDLDSIA
+358 SNNSSDEEYLDSVV
-371 YEDVDTVAVAW
+371 YEPVDTTAVAW
-382 DDSTASYEDVF
+382 DDSTASYEDIY

-403 VTPKQQSS
+403 VSPKNQSN

-419 NYESGA
+419 NYEGGS

-434 VRLKGTFTWAD
+434 VRLKGTYTWAN
-445 GDRFEGDFKDGKISN
+445 GNRFEGDFKDGKLSQGTLYYADGERFSGNFNSN
-460 GVYYYKDGDKFSGS
+460 EERTYGVYYYT
-474 FDSNEKM
+474 N
-481 ENGVYYY
+481 
-488 KNGNKFSGSFDS
+488 
-500 NGKKK
+500 
-505 NGTFYW
+505 
-511 TDGDRF
+511 
-517 EGDFKNDKLSSG
+517 
-529 IYYYKNGNKFSG
+529 
-541 SFDSNEKKS
+541 
-550 LGVTYWPDGD
+550 GD
-560 RYEGEFLNDAMH
+560 RYEGNFNSNGLKH
-572 GSGIY
+572 GSGTY
-577 YWAKGDRYEGDWKN
+577 YWKDGDKYEGSWEN
-591 DKRDGYGIQY
+591 DKQNGYGVHY

-607 WFKGQWKNGDPVR
+607 WFKGQWNNGNPVR

>member
-358 SNDSSDEDLDSIA
+358 SNDSPGEVDLDSVV
-371 YEDVDTVAVAW
+371 YEDVDTAAVAW
-382 DDSTASYEDVF
+382 DDSTASYEDVS
-393 TDDTDNDVSY
+393 DVA
-403 VTPKQQSS
+403 PKQQSN

-419 NYESGA
+419 DYESGA

-434 VRLKGTFTWAD
+434 IRLKGTFTWAD

-460 GVYYYKDGDKFSGS
+460 GVYYYK
-474 FDSNEKM
+474 
-481 ENGVYYY
+481 
-488 KNGNKFSGSFDS
+488 NGNKFSGSFDF
-500 NGKKK
+500 NERKE

-517 EGDFKNDKLSSG
+517 EGSFKNDKLSSG

-541 SFDSNEKKS
+541 SFDSNGKKS
-550 LGVTYWPDGD
+550 LGEFCWSDGD

-572 GSGIY
+572 GYGTY
-577 YWAKGDRYEGDWKN
+577 YWENGERYEGNWKN
-591 DKRDGYGIQY
+591 DKRDGHGVHY

>member
-116 YIEGNNLSDIVEG
+116 YIEGNNLSDIVED

-141 IRQVANALD
+141 IRQVANALN

-325 TNKDNLNTV
+325 TKKDNLNTV
-334 LKIGAVIAF
+334 FIIGAVIVF
-343 VVIICVLFNKCGGSS
+343 VVIIGLLFNKCGGSS
-358 SNDSSDEDLDSIA
+358 SNDSSDEDLDSVV
-371 YEDVDTVAVAW
+371 YEPPVDTTAVAW
-382 DDSTASYEDVF
+382 DDSTASYEDIY

-403 VTPKQQSS
+403 VSPKNQSN

-419 NYESGA
+419 NYEGGS

-434 VRLKGTFTWAD
+434 VRLKGTYTWAD
-445 GDRFEGDFKDGKISN
+445 GDRFEGDFKDGKVSYGTMYYADGDRFSGNFNSN
-460 GVYYYKDGDKFSGS
+460 EERTYGVYYYTNGDRY
-474 FDSNEKM
+474 E
-481 ENGVYYY
+481 
-488 KNGNKFSGSFDS
+488 GNFNS
-500 NGKKK
+500 NGLKHGS
-505 NGTFYW
+505 GTYYW
-511 TDGDRF
+511 
-517 EGDFKNDKLSSG
+517 K
-529 IYYYKNGNKFSG
+529 
-541 SFDSNEKKS
+541 
-550 LGVTYWPDGD
+550 DGD
-560 RYEGEFLNDAMH
+560 RYEGNWE
-572 GSGIY
+572 
-577 YWAKGDRYEGDWKN
+577 N
-591 DKRDGYGIQY
+591 DKQNGYGVHY

>member
-286 FLQLLDSE
+286 FLQLLDSK

-334 LKIGAVIAF
+334 FIIGAVIVF
-343 VVIICVLFNKCGGSS
+343 VVIIGLLFNKCGGSS

-371 YEDVDTVAVAW
+371 YEDVDTAAVAW
-382 DDSTASYEDVF
+382 DDSTASYEDAF

-403 VTPKQQSS
+403 VAPKQQSS

-419 NYESGA
+419 NYEGGS

-434 VRLKGTFTWAD
+434 VRLKGTFTWAN
-445 GDRFEGDFKDGKISN
+445 GNRFEGDFKDGKLSN
-460 GVYYYKDGDKFSGS
+460 GTIYYADGDRFSGS
-474 FDSNEKM
+474 FNSNE
-481 ENGVYYY
+481 ERTYGVYYW
-488 KNGNKFSGSFDS
+488 S
-500 NGKKK
+500 
-505 NGTFYW
+505 
-511 TDGDRF
+511 
-517 EGDFKNDKLSSG
+517 
-529 IYYYKNGNKFSG
+529 
-541 SFDSNEKKS
+541 
-550 LGVTYWPDGD
+550 DGD
-560 RYEGEFLNDAMH
+560 RYEGEFLNGAMH
-572 GSGIY
+572 GSGTY
-577 YWAKGDRYEGDWKN
+577 YWENGERYEGNWKN
-591 DKRDGYGIQY
+591 DKRDGYGVHY

>member
-1 MKRSTYSLPVGSTL
+1 MKKSTYSLPVGSTL

-69 QSNSELASRFRTKF
+69 QSNGELASRFRTKF

-325 TNKDNLNTV
+325 TKKDNLNTV
-334 LKIGAVIAF
+334 FIIGAVIVF
-343 VVIICVLFNKCGGSS
+343 VVIIGLLFNKCGGSS
-358 SNDSSDEDLDSIA
+358 SNDSSDEDLDSVV
-371 YEDVDTVAVAW
+371 YEPPVDTTAVAW
-382 DDSTASYEDVF
+382 DDSTASYEDIY

-403 VTPKQQSS
+403 VSPKNQSN

-419 NYESGA
+419 NYEGGS

-434 VRLKGTFTWAD
+434 VRLKGTYTWAD
-445 GDRFEGDFKDGKISN
+445 GDRFEGDFKDGKVSYGTMYYADGDRFSGNFNSN
-460 GVYYYKDGDKFSGS
+460 EERTYGVYYYT
-474 FDSNEKM
+474 N
-481 ENGVYYY
+481 
-488 KNGNKFSGSFDS
+488 
-500 NGKKK
+500 
-505 NGTFYW
+505 
-511 TDGDRF
+511 GDRY
-517 EGDFKNDKLSSG
+517 EGNFNNNGHKHGSG
-529 IYYYKNGNKFSG
+529 TYYWK
-541 SFDSNEKKS
+541 
-550 LGVTYWPDGD
+550 DGD
-560 RYEGEFLNDAMH
+560 RYEGNWEND
-572 GSGIY
+572 SQ
-577 YWAKGDRYEGDWKN
+577 N
-591 DKRDGYGIQY
+591 GYGVHY

>member
-141 IRQVANALD
+141 IRQVANALN

-254 LPPYPSNVSETTRN
+254 LPPYPSNVSEATRN

-325 TNKDNLNTV
+325 NNKDNLNTV

-358 SNDSSDEDLDSIA
+358 SNDSSDEVDLDSIA
-371 YEDVDTVAVAW
+371 YEDVDTAAVAW
-382 DDSTASYEDVF
+382 DDSTASYEDIY

-419 NYESGA
+419 NYEGGS

-434 VRLKGTFTWAD
+434 VRLKGTYTWAN
-445 GDRFEGDFKDGKISN
+445 GNRFEGDFRDGKLSQGTLYFADGERFSGNFNSN
-460 GVYYYKDGDKFSGS
+460 EERTYGVYYYTNGDRY
-474 FDSNEKM
+474 E
-481 ENGVYYY
+481 
-488 KNGNKFSGSFDS
+488 GNFNS
-500 NGKKK
+500 NGLKHGS
-505 NGTFYW
+505 GTYYW
-511 TDGDRF
+511 
-517 EGDFKNDKLSSG
+517 K
-529 IYYYKNGNKFSG
+529 
-541 SFDSNEKKS
+541 
-550 LGVTYWPDGD
+550 DGD
-560 RYEGEFLNDAMH
+560 RYEGNWE
-572 GSGIY
+572 
-577 YWAKGDRYEGDWKN
+577 N
-591 DKRDGYGIQY
+591 DKQNGYGVHY

-607 WFKGQWKNGDPVR
+607 WFKGQWNNGDPVR

>member
-91 ALKHP
+91 VLKHP

-141 IRQVANALD
+141 IRQVANALN

-254 LPPYPSNVSETTRN
+254 LPPYPSNVSEVTRN

-325 TNKDNLNTV
+325 TKKDNLNTV
-334 LKIGAVIAF
+334 FIIGAVIAF
-343 VVIICVLFNKCGGSS
+343 VVIIGLLFNKCGGSS
-358 SNDSSDEDLDSIA
+358 SNDSSDEDLDSVV
-371 YEDVDTVAVAW
+371 YEPVDTTAVAW
-382 DDSTASYEDVF
+382 DDSTASYEDIY

-403 VTPKQQSS
+403 VSPKNQSN

-419 NYESGA
+419 NYEGGS

-445 GDRFEGDFKDGKISN
+445 GDRFEGDFKDGKMSNGVYYYKTGNKFSGSFDSNEERENGTFYWPDGDRFEGDFKNGKISN
-460 GVYYYKDGDKFSGS
+460 GVYYYKTGDKFSGS
-474 FDSNEKM
+474 FDSNEKRSY
-481 ENGVYYY
+481 GVYYY
-488 KNGNKFSGSFDS
+488 
-500 NGKKK
+500 
-505 NGTFYW
+505 T
-511 TDGDRF
+511 
-517 EGDFKNDKLSSG
+517 
-529 IYYYKNGNKFSG
+529 
-541 SFDSNEKKS
+541 
-550 LGVTYWPDGD
+550 DGD
-560 RYEGEFLNDAMH
+560 RYEGHFNSNGLKH
-572 GSGIY
+572 GSGTY
-577 YWAKGDRYEGDWKN
+577 YWKEGDKYEGSWEN
-591 DKRDGYGIQY
+591 DKQNGYGVHY

-607 WFKGQWKNGDPVR
+607 WFKGQWKNGEPVR

>member
-141 IRQVANALD
+141 IRQVANALN

-254 LPPYPSNVSETTRN
+254 LPPYPSNVSEATRN

-325 TNKDNLNTV
+325 NNKDNLNTV

-358 SNDSSDEDLDSIA
+358 SNDSSDEVDLDSIA
-371 YEDVDTVAVAW
+371 YEDVDTAAVAW
-382 DDSTASYEDVF
+382 DDSTASYEDIY

-419 NYESGA
+419 NYEGGS

-434 VRLKGTFTWAD
+434 VRLKGTYTWAN
-445 GDRFEGDFKDGKISN
+445 GNRFEGDFKDGKLSQGTLYFADGERFSGNFNSN
-460 GVYYYKDGDKFSGS
+460 EERTYGVYYYTNGDRY
-474 FDSNEKM
+474 E
-481 ENGVYYY
+481 
-488 KNGNKFSGSFDS
+488 GNFNS
-500 NGKKK
+500 NGLKHGS
-505 NGTFYW
+505 GTYYW
-511 TDGDRF
+511 
-517 EGDFKNDKLSSG
+517 K
-529 IYYYKNGNKFSG
+529 
-541 SFDSNEKKS
+541 
-550 LGVTYWPDGD
+550 DGD
-560 RYEGEFLNDAMH
+560 RYEGNWE
-572 GSGIY
+572 
-577 YWAKGDRYEGDWKN
+577 N
-591 DKRDGYGIQY
+591 DKQNGYGVHY

-607 WFKGQWKNGDPVR
+607 WFKGQWNNGDPVR

>member
-141 IRQVANALD
+141 IRQVANALN

-254 LPPYPSNVSETTRN
+254 LPPYPSNVSEVTRN

-325 TNKDNLNTV
+325 TKKDNLNTV
-334 LKIGAVIAF
+334 FIIGAVIAF
-343 VVIICVLFNKCGGSS
+343 VVIIGLLFNKCGGSS
-358 SNDSSDEDLDSIA
+358 SNDSSDEDLDSVV
-371 YEDVDTVAVAW
+371 YEPPVDTTAVAW
-382 DDSTASYEDVF
+382 DDSTASYEDIY

-403 VTPKQQSS
+403 VSPKNQSN

-419 NYESGA
+419 NYEGGS

-434 VRLKGTFTWAD
+434 VRLKGTYTWAN
-445 GDRFEGDFKDGKISN
+445 GNRFEGDFKDGKLSQGTLYYADGERFSGNFNSN
-460 GVYYYKDGDKFSGS
+460 EERTYGVYYYT
-474 FDSNEKM
+474 N
-481 ENGVYYY
+481 
-488 KNGNKFSGSFDS
+488 
-500 NGKKK
+500 
-505 NGTFYW
+505 
-511 TDGDRF
+511 
-517 EGDFKNDKLSSG
+517 
-529 IYYYKNGNKFSG
+529 
-541 SFDSNEKKS
+541 
-550 LGVTYWPDGD
+550 GD
-560 RYEGEFLNDAMH
+560 RYEGNFNSNGLKH
-572 GSGIY
+572 GSGTY
-577 YWAKGDRYEGDWKN
+577 YWKDGDKYEGSWEN
-591 DKRDGYGIQY
+591 DKQNGYGVHY

-607 WFKGQWKNGDPVR
+607 WFKGQWNNGNPVR

>member
-1 MKRSTYSLPVGSTL
+1 MKRSTYSLPIGSTL

-325 TNKDNLNTV
+325 NNKDNLNTV

-358 SNDSSDEDLDSIA
+358 SNDSSDEVDLDSVV
-371 YEDVDTVAVAW
+371 YEDVDTAAVAW

-403 VTPKQQSS
+403 VAPKQQSS

-419 NYESGA
+419 NYEGGS

-434 VRLKGTFTWAD
+434 VRLKGTYTWAN
-445 GDRFEGDFKDGKISN
+445 GNRFEGDFKDGKLSQGTLYFADGERFSGNFNSN
-460 GVYYYKDGDKFSGS
+460 EERTYGVYYYTNGDRY
-474 FDSNEKM
+474 E
-481 ENGVYYY
+481 
-488 KNGNKFSGSFDS
+488 GNFNS
-500 NGKKK
+500 NGHKHGS
-505 NGTFYW
+505 GTYYW
-511 TDGDRF
+511 
-517 EGDFKNDKLSSG
+517 K
-529 IYYYKNGNKFSG
+529 
-541 SFDSNEKKS
+541 
-550 LGVTYWPDGD
+550 DGD
-560 RYEGEFLNDAMH
+560 RYEGNWE
-572 GSGIY
+572 
-577 YWAKGDRYEGDWKN
+577 N
-591 DKRDGYGIQY
+591 DKQNGYGVHY

-607 WFKGQWKNGDPVR
+607 WFKGQWNNGNSVR

>member
-1 MKRSTYSLPVGSTL
+1 MKKSTYSLPVGSTL

-141 IRQVANALD
+141 IRQVANALN

-254 LPPYPSNVSETTRN
+254 LPPYPSNVSEVTRN

-325 TNKDNLNTV
+325 TKKDNLNTV
-334 LKIGAVIAF
+334 FIIGAVIAF
-343 VVIICVLFNKCGGSS
+343 VVIIGLFFNKCGGSS
-358 SNDSSDEDLDSIA
+358 SNDSSDEDLDSVV
-371 YEDVDTVAVAW
+371 YEPPVDTTAVAW
-382 DDSTASYEDVF
+382 DDSTASYEDIY
-393 TDDTDNDVSY
+393 TDDTESG
-403 VTPKQQSS
+403 

-419 NYESGA
+419 NYEGGS

-434 VRLKGTFTWAD
+434 VRLKGTYTWAN
-445 GDRFEGDFKDGKISN
+445 GNRFEGDFKDGKLSQ
-460 GVYYYKDGDKFSGS
+460 GTLYYA
-474 FDSNEKM
+474 
-481 ENGVYYY
+481 
-488 KNGNKFSGSFDS
+488 
-500 NGKKK
+500 
-505 NGTFYW
+505 
-511 TDGDRF
+511 DGDRF
-517 EGDFKNDKLSSG
+517 SG
-529 IYYYKNGNKFSG
+529 KFN
-541 SFDSNEKKS
+541 SNEERTY
-550 LGVTYWPDGD
+550 GVFYWSDGD

-572 GSGIY
+572 GSGTY
-577 YWAKGDRYEGDWKN
+577 YWKDGDKYEGNWEN
-591 DKRDGYGIQY
+591 DKQNGYGVHY

-607 WFKGQWKNGDPVR
+607 WFKGQWNNGNPVR